1 MPLEDFIIN
10 VFCCVD
16 LFFSEIVNKCKLRRS
31 GFPPSLSDPE
41 VITMEIVGEFLK
53 IDTDKGIWEYFSSH
67 WKYWFPGLGSRTA
80 FVKQAAN
87 LLQVKQEIQLKLSM
101 KLNAFSDQLHFIDGF
116 PMPICKYARSNQA
129 KLFSMDAAYGYCAS
143 KDEKY
148 YGFKG
153 NLAINSIGVI
163 SGLTVTAANVDERKS
178 MFDFIDKIKGL
189 LIGDMGFIGDDL
201 QKQLKEEYEINF
213 QTPKR
218 KNMPDDRSPEY
229 VGAMKSMRRLV
240 ETVISQLTGRFNIAK
255 VWARDPWHLSN
266 RVTRKILSHTMAI
279 FINSK
284 IGRDPLKFD
293 GLITC

>member
-1 MPLEDFIIN
+1 
-10 VFCCVD
+10 
-16 LFFSEIVNKCKLRRS
+16 
-31 GFPPSLSDPE
+31 
-41 VITMEIVGEFLK
+41 MEIVGEFLK

-80 FVKQAAN
+80 FVKQSAN
-87 LLQVKQEIQLKLSM
+87 LLQIKQAIQLKLSA

-116 PMPICKYARSNQA
+116 PMPICKYARSKQV
-129 KLFSMDAAYGYCAS
+129 KIFSMDAAYGYCAS

-163 SGLTVTAANVDERKS
+163 SGLTVTAANIDERKS

-189 LIGDMGFIGDDL
+189 LIGDMGFIGDNL
-201 QKQLKEEYEINF
+201 QKQLQEAHEINL

-218 KNMPDDRSPEY
+218 KNMPDDRSPGY

-240 ETVISQLTGRFNIAK
+240 ETVISQLTGRFDIAK
-255 VWARDPWHLSN
+255 IWARDPWHLSN